1 MKHSFK
7 IKMMAFA
14 VAGVLAGVIGFSGDA
29 CAAKGQPGPP
39 AGGGGGPGEDTAAQ
53 NLSVPTIM
61 VGGAAGGLANC
72 LATPSELIP
81 PDGEPLDGF
90 TGPADNPLDPTDYY
104 WVQKV
109 HDWQAQCFSDTAA
122 VAFGAWGDNLAGDA
136 KLKVNKPIR
145 VELVLHNET
154 DYSGTIPSLQGYEVI
169 KLQNTLDRLSAY
181 GHLGGIEVDGDGNP
195 ILDDEGNPIYFDIPI
210 DFPPSGWLV
219 HDSGITFR
227 VCALDND
234 GDETDIC
241 PVPAGTS
248 PTAEINATGKVVY
261 GYQLYVAATGTYRI
275 VFTTSG
281 AVTVT
286 GQDATTGGLYDEH
299 NVYVDITVG
308 TGGGGGGGGRPQRP

>member
-14 VAGVLAGVIGFSGDA
+14 VAGVLAGVIGFSGDVF
-29 CAAKGQPGPP
+29 AAKGQPGPP

-61 VGGAAGGLANC
+61 VGGAAGGLTNC
-72 LATPSELIP
+72 LATPSDLIP
-81 PDGEPLDGF
+81 PNGVPLDGF

-109 HDWQAQCFSDTAA
+109 HDWQAQCFSADAA

-154 DYSGTIPSLQGYEVI
+154 FYSEPASLQGYEVI

-181 GHLGGIEVDGDGNP
+181 GHLGGVE
-195 ILDDEGNPIYFDIPI
+195 DDVEGNPIYFDIPI

-219 HDSGITFR
+219 HDNGITFR
-227 VCALDND
+227 VCALDNNSV
-234 GDETDIC
+234 ETTDC

-275 VFTTSG
+275 VFTTTN

-286 GQDATTGGLYDEH
+286 GQDAMTGGLYDEH